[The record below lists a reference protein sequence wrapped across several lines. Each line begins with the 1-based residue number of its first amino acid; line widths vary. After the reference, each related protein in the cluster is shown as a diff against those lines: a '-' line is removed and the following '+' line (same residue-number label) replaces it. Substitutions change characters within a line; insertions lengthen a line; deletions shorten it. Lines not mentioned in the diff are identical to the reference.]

1 MAKVAF
7 EYNGDLT
14 LETYKEFYRY
24 GNFEKLPEDQLE
36 WILENSKWKY
46 QAVNMETGETVCM
59 ARALADELSTVVITD
74 IVVHPDWHYESAH
87 FAQTMVDKFV
97 DFFLD
102 CLEENDK
109 LKVILTNMD
118 EWSYQELS
126 KTFEKQGIFLSK
138 TFTKK

>member
-1 MAKVAF
+1 MIKLIKRWNKMAKVA
-7 EYNGDLT
+7 
-14 LETYKEFYRY
+14 
-24 GNFEKLPEDQLE
+24 
-36 WILENSKWKY
+36 
-46 QAVNMETGETVCM
+46 
-59 ARALADELSTVVITD
+59 
-74 IVVHPDWHYESAH
+74 IVVHPDWNYESAH

>member
-1 MAKVAF
+1 MAKVA
-7 EYNGDLT
+7 
-14 LETYKEFYRY
+14 
-24 GNFEKLPEDQLE
+24 
-36 WILENSKWKY
+36 
-46 QAVNMETGETVCM
+46 
-59 ARALADELSTVVITD
+59 

-126 KTFEKQGIFLSK
+126 KTLRSRVFFFQKHLLRNEENYFEIV
-138 TFTKK
+138 